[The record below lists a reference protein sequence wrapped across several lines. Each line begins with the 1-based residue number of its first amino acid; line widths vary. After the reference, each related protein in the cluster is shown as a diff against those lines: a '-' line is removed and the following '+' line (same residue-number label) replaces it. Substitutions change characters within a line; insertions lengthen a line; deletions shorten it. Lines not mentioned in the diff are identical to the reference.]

1 MRTYADSS
9 FIVRLLAAESTSHRV
24 ISEYRRLG
32 RPAFFFLPLHAL
44 EVRNA
49 ILHRAFFQRHSQ
61 SQPERQRAA
70 RDRDAALGRLEAYSR
85 RKAFIEV
92 QPEWDAVFA
101 IARELS
107 DKYTERF
114 GPRTIDILHVANA
127 LVLEAEHFLTTDV
140 RQSDLAIAEGLNVT
154 LAE

>member
-9 FIVRLLAAESTSHRV
+9 FIVRLLAAEPTSAEV

-32 RPAFFFLPLHAL
+32 RPAFFFLPLHNL

-61 SQPERQRAA
+61 SQAERQRAA
-70 RDRDAALGRLEAYSR
+70 RDRDAAFGRLEAYSR
-85 RKAFIEV
+85 RKALIDV
-92 QPEWDAVFA
+92 HVEWDAVFG
-101 IARELS
+101 IARGLS

-114 GPRTIDILHVANA
+114 GPRSIDILHVANA
-127 LVLEAEHFLTTDV
+127 LVLEAEHFLTTDR
-140 RQSDLAIAEGLNVT
+140 RQSNLAIAEGLNVT
-154 LAE
+154 FVE